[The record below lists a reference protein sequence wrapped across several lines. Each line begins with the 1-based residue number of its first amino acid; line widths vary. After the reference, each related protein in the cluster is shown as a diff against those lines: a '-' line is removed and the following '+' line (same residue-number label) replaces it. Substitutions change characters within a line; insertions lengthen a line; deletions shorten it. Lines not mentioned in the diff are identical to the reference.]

1 MLRLASPA
9 SAAGSFPSRS
19 PVRRL
24 APLTAPAAVCSAPVK
39 RSSALIIL
47 LLLVAVLTIGLVP
60 LAAAQEGGVIEPA
73 VVISDDAGDTEDPA
87 WTFRYLVP
95 TVLATSAVVLGLT
108 VLLYGV
114 RLRGRYRVVR

>member
-1 MLRLASPA
+1 M
-9 SAAGSFPSRS
+9 
-19 PVRRL
+19 
-24 APLTAPAAVCSAPVK
+24 K
-39 RSSALIIL
+39 RSSTPILIL
-47 LLLVAVLTIGLVP
+47 LLMVAILTVGLAP

-73 VVISDDAGDTEDPA
+73 VVISDDAGDTDDPA

-95 TVLATSAVVLGLT
+95 TVLAISVVVLLLT